1 MKPKLLK
8 VSLQPRQS
16 FSVRHDVVPYFY
28 KELHFHPEMELVYIQ
43 KGSGTQ
49 FIGNHIQS
57 FKAGD
62 MILVGQDI
70 PHLWKCD
77 EQYCKGNPKLKA
89 EATVIHFLPCA
100 LGDQFFDLPENQ
112 NLQKLFV
119 KAKQGISIHRKT
131 KNQIA
136 VLLQKLLESTG
147 TQKIILFLEI
157 LHLLSESNDLQ
168 LINKKKMPL
177 LPADKDPDRMNDVVQ
192 HILAHFNEDISLKE
206 IASIA
211 NLTPNSFC
219 RYFKIRANKTYST
232 FLTEVRINH
241 ACKQLSETE
250 KPVSEICYE
259 SGFNNFSNFN
269 RYFKQIV
276 GFTPNQYRKK
286 YLE

>member
-1 MKPKLLK
+1 
-8 VSLQPRQS
+8 
-16 FSVRHDVVPYFY
+16 
-28 KELHFHPEMELVYIQ
+28 
-43 KGSGTQ
+43 
-49 FIGNHIQS
+49 
-57 FKAGD
+57 
-62 MILVGQDI
+62 
-70 PHLWKCD
+70 
-77 EQYCKGNPKLKA
+77 
-89 EATVIHFLPCA
+89 
-100 LGDQFFDLPENQ
+100 
-112 NLQKLFV
+112 
-119 KAKQGISIHRKT
+119 
-131 KNQIA
+131 
-136 VLLQKLLESTG
+136 LESTG

>member
-100 LGDQFFDLPENQ
+100 LGEHFFDLPENQ
-112 NLQKLFV
+112 NLQKLFA

-131 KNQIA
+131 KHQVA
-136 VLLQKLLESTG
+136 VLLQKLLESAG

-157 LHLLSESNDLQ
+157 LNLLSESSDLQ

-177 LPADKDPDRMNDVVQ
+177 LPVDKDPDRMNDIVQ
-192 HILAHFNEDISLKE
+192 HILSNFYKDISLKD
-206 IASIA
+206 IASVA

-219 RYFKIRANKTYST
+219 RYFKLRANKTYSS

-250 KPVSEICYE
+250 KPVSEICYD